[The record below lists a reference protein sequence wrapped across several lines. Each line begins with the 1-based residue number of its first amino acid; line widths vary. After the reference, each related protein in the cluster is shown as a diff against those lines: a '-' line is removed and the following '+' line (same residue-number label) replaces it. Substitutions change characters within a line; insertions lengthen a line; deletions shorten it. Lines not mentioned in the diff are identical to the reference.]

1 MSTAI
6 SRVGAKLRE
15 QIDAAP
21 WLRWALLAIGILF
34 VLYVLQE
41 VERVRLQTQDESIA
55 AEGRARQI
63 RALEGQDAWFARE
76 NEAQR
81 THEALLAEIPVAA
94 TPGIAQAAFQSWLGD
109 ITKSIAD
116 SSSARITVE
125 GAAPVESIPGMLRIR
140 ATLRGGMTP
149 REALN
154 LLRQIEGSRNLVIV
168 ETVDIRSDANRLATI
183 TLNAFYR
190 IGSTPDPSPGETP

>member
-1 MSTAI
+1 MSTAT

-55 AEGRARQI
+55 AEARARQI
-63 RALEGQDAWFARE
+63 RALEGQDAWFGRE
-76 NEAQR
+76 KEAQR
-81 THEALLAEIPVAA
+81 THETLLAEIPVAA
-94 TPGIAQAAFQSWLGD
+94 TPGIAQAALQSWLGD
-109 ITKSIAD
+109 ITKSISD
-116 SSSARITVE
+116 SSSVRITVE

-168 ETVDIRSDANRLATI
+168 ETIDIRSDANRLATI

-190 IGSTPDPSPGETP
+190 IGNAPDASPAETP